1 MKKGI
6 EKKLVKLE
14 KEYSDED
21 SVSIIHGWRD
31 SLNQIEFDKAYA
43 NLKNTKELIEAARN
57 RVLAVDAQ
65 LLERRKM
72 SAEDREYLLG
82 IKDSMKTLVFWLD
95 PKDYDSREKAI
106 TAEIER
112 SEKGELET

>member
-14 KEYSDED
+14 KEYSGED
-21 SVSIIHGWRD
+21 NKSVIKEWRD
-31 SLNQIEFDKAYA
+31 SLNEIEFDRAYA
-43 NLKNTKELIEAARN
+43 NLKNTKELIKSANDRIEMVN
-57 RVLAVDAQ
+57 ME
-65 LLERRKM
+65 LLERRNLK
-72 SAEDREYLLG
+72 SEDREYLLG

-112 SEKGELET
+112 SEKGELEE